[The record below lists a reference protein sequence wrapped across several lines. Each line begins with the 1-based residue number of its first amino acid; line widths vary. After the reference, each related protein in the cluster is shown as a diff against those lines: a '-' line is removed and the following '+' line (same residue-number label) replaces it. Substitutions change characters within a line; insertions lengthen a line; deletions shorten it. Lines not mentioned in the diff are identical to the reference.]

1 MCPSVQFGSHLV
13 VRRIVSGLDDLTV
26 DGGHRKDLLAI
37 RCNKFVDVCI
47 VAELERH
54 LVDGIP
60 FDSDAGL
67 FRLKTPQVL
76 VETHQ
81 AFINRWSTQPSRA
94 THSWFIEFDFQRDL
108 PNSECGENIGGA
120 FSTTCVEFSG
130 ATRAGAVQLCLGN
143 RCDTGIPACL
153 SVVSGPQETWSE
165 LGP

>member
-1 MCPSVQFGSHLV
+1 MVFFFLFFFLLI
-13 VRRIVSGLDDLTV
+13 RRPPRSTQS
-26 DGGHRKDLLAI
+26 RSSAAS
-37 RCNKFVDVCI
+37 DVYKRQ

-130 ATRAGAVQLCLGN
+130 ATRAGVLQQTPSWLLHGTGTLG
-143 RCDTGIPACL
+143 RLPGAP
-153 SVVSGPQETWSE
+153 GPQETGYE
-165 LGP
+165 PGL

>member
-1 MCPSVQFGSHLV
+1 MSVQCSLHLV
-13 VRRIVSGLDDLTV
+13 VRRIVTGLDNLTV
-26 DGGHRKDLLAI
+26 ACHEL
-37 RCNKFVDVCI
+37 VDIGI
-47 VAELERH
+47 VAELERP

-60 FDSDAGL
+60 FDGDAGFL
-67 FRLKTPQVL
+67 RLKTPQVL

-81 AFINRWSTQPSRA
+81 AFINRWSTQASRA

-108 PNSECGENIGGA
+108 PNSECGENIGRA
-120 FSTTCVEFSG
+120 VSTTCVEFSG

>member
-94 THSWFIEFDFQRDL
+94 THSWFIAVSYTHLRAHETRHDL
-108 PNSECGENIGGA
+108 VCRLLLEKKKKKTRNKKKKHKKKYQKNKKK
-120 FSTTCVEFSG
+120 TTK
-130 ATRAGAVQLCLGN
+130 QN
-143 RCDTGIPACL
+143 R
-153 SVVSGPQETWSE
+153 
-165 LGP
+165 